1 MIKQLEQVG
10 RYEAYASEIGSMLD
24 VKQEAYGDSFGRSHR
39 IFEELLREYKHDE
52 NYVIPKEMLPHLL
65 TLTRMVDKLFRVV
78 SNPKHDRMGESPYR
92 DIAGYALLAA
102 AREEDR

>member
-1 MIKQLEQVG
+1 MSG
-10 RYEAYASEIGSMLD
+10 RYESYAKELGALVDS
-24 VKQEAYGDSFGRSHR
+24 KQEAYGDSFGRAHKV
-39 IFEELLREYKHDE
+39 FEELLAEYR
-52 NYVIPKEMLPHLL
+52 YGSSYIIPKELLPHLL

-78 SNPKHDRMGESPYR
+78 KNPTGDRMGESPYR